1 MRISDWSSDVCSSDL
16 GQGHDDRGEP
26 HPGALDPPSPGGL
39 AVAPPPL
46 GPALGLPDGDVEV
59 KHVLANAELAVER
72 NGGPVH
78 RIGLDERS
86 EERRVGKKCVSTGK
100 SRWAPNH

>member
-46 GPALGLPDGDVEV
+46 GPALGPAHGDVEV

-78 RIGLDERS
+78 RIVPDADEIGSGACRG
-86 EERRVGKKCVSTGK
+86 RVCESV
-100 SRWAPNH
+100 